1 MVVVSSYH
9 EMLSHYVPA
18 PQLVRPQSSLQAGC
32 YFQGLAAPKST
43 DYKDSSA
50 FFFFDGCGR
59 SFSLVCAWCDLIRH
73 FLNGFSHSPRPPRHL
88 SPPRLTDE
96 GKGDCSVSGAK
107 EKCSSTQ
114 KR

>member
-1 MVVVSSYH
+1 MWSWMVVVSSYH

-50 FFFFDGCGR
+50 FFFFLMDVGGV
-59 SFSLVCAWCDLIRH
+59 SLWCVP
-73 FLNGFSHSPRPPRHL
+73 GV
-88 SPPRLTDE
+88 T
-96 GKGDCSVSGAK
+96 
-107 EKCSSTQ
+107 
-114 KR
+114 